1 MPTLCYATSVLCLTV
16 HGITGGKVEG
26 WNRHACMT
34 LQKLTIN
41 RCRYRFVLDS
51 KKLQGPSIT
60 WARHELRQLPANQ
73 RLSVPVL
80 GKCGRSELLILL
92 RWWWCSYEDL
102 HKVDQPQHAHS
113 SEVRLGVVSLESN
126 VPPLFGD
133 PGLQL
138 GARHQQLPQLRRQ
151 IILNLYNWSVVVLLT
166 IQGRFITL
174 PVYIF
179 CQIYR
184 VLVMSVFY
192 LSPNFVWVKNKNT
205 HKQI

>member
-1 MPTLCYATSVLCLTV
+1 MPTLCSATSLICLTV
-16 HGITGGKVEG
+16 HCITGGKVEG

-34 LQKLTIN
+34 LHRLTIN
-41 RCRYRFVLDS
+41 RYRYRFVLDS
-51 KKLQGPSIT
+51 KKLKLQGLSIT

-73 RLSVPVL
+73 RLSVPAH
-80 GKCGRSELLILL
+80 G
-92 RWWWCSYEDL
+92 WCSNKDL

-138 GARHQQLPQLRRQ
+138 GARHQQLPQLRWQ
-151 IILNLYNWSVVVLLT
+151 IILYSVYNWSAVVLLT

-179 CQIYR
+179 CQIYCHC
-184 VLVMSVFY
+184 F
-192 LSPNFVWVKNKNT
+192 F
-205 HKQI
+205 